1 MLLATAATMAAWE
14 GEIVPNNQRREHGDE
29 VVDGYLGLRIMQA
42 TLALQG
48 GSIPLNSTLNSMSVA

>member
-29 VVDGYLGLRIMQA
+29 VVDGYLGLRKMQA

-48 GSIPLNSTLNSMSVA
+48 GSTPLNSTLNSMSVA